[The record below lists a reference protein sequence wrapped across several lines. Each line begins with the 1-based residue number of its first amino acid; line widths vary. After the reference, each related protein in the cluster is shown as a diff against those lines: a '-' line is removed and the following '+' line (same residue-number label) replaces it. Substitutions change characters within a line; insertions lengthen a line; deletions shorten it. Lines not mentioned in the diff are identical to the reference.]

1 MKHAISLTLVVLGM
15 SALMPLEASAQNFG
29 GTVTSSS
36 HLSTNALFS
45 DSSAS
50 LGQPTT
56 LVNDTFG
63 DLYHASM
70 VEPAYGKDQVTAKNL
85 LTGFDSSGTGQLTVQ
100 MTAPITHSATSWFGQ
115 DFILFSNQGF
125 TGKTGYASDGTDM
138 STYQISDGST
148 FGTLPQV
155 SVSAD
160 GVTFYNVARSSTVL
174 FPENPYHWDGL
185 ASTSTAAAG
194 WGTLNDFSKPV
205 DPTLTA
211 ANFANQTV
219 AFADNTLYNGSAG
232 GTSYSF
238 FGQTPLTTI
247 GYVRFSANPT
257 GSGGIIDGIAAVG
270 SAPVPEASTLAAF
283 LIGLCGLAATTYR
296 RRKISVIAAVA
307 AIGLSVILP
316 GSAHAL
322 SFTPQITQTVGTG
335 SSESFLTLDF
345 QDGTTDH
352 NSAFGYFYDGA
363 KTGADMLAALT
374 AGTSLN
380 IGYYPGYGPGNPSGV
395 LVNSF
400 SLNGHTKTG
409 ANTDY
414 WSYWLGSDGQT
425 WNYSGVGASGRSLTN
440 GSWDGWSWDANNANL
455 APLTPAA
462 VPESST
468 VCLFATGLLGLA
480 CTAIRRRA
488 ARV

>member
-1 MKHAISLTLVVLGM
+1 MCPISWTRAGSRVAPRPMLCGKTVAPYMLPSPCTASMPYSNGMCSRVANAAFWKRSTM
-15 SALMPLEASAQNFG
+15 SAQAVGVFSVGVDPPPDRMLPRFQVVIRVASTF
-29 GTVTSSS
+29 TLPRSVCVIWPT
-36 HLSTNALFS
+36 FS
-45 DSSAS
+45 AKVIRAS
-50 LGQPTT
+50 R
-56 LVNDTFG
+56 
-63 DLYHASM
+63 
-70 VEPAYGKDQVTAKNL
+70 
-85 LTGFDSSGTGQLTVQ
+85 
-100 MTAPITHSATSWFGQ
+100 SAT
-115 DFILFSNQGF
+115 
-125 TGKTGYASDGTDM
+125 
-138 STYQISDGST
+138 
-148 FGTLPQV
+148 
-155 SVSAD
+155 
-160 GVTFYNVARSSTVL
+160 
-174 FPENPYHWDGL
+174 
-185 ASTSTAAAG
+185 
-194 WGTLNDFSKPV
+194 
-205 DPTLTA
+205 
-211 ANFANQTV
+211 
-219 AFADNTLYNGSAG
+219 
-232 GTSYSF
+232 
-238 FGQTPLTTI
+238 
-247 GYVRFSANPT
+247 
-257 GSGGIIDGIAAVG
+257 
-270 SAPVPEASTLAAF
+270 
-283 LIGLCGLAATTYR
+283 GLAATTYR

-380 IGYYPGYGPGNPSGV
+380 IGYYPGYGPGDSSGV

-409 ANTDY
+409 TNTDY

>member
-56 LVNDTFG
+56 LVNDTFPN
-63 DLYHASM
+63 LYHSSM
-70 VEPAYGKDQVTAKNL
+70 VEPAYGKDHTTAKNL

-100 MTAPITHSATSWFGQ
+100 MSAPITHSATSWFGQ
-115 DFILFSNQGF
+115 DFILFSNQAF
-125 TGKTGYASDGTDM
+125 LGKSGTVADGTDM
-138 STYQISDGST
+138 SAYQIASGTT

-160 GVTFYNVARSSTVL
+160 GVTFYSVARSSTVL
-174 FPENPYHWDGL
+174 FPENPFHWDGL
-185 ASTSTAAAG
+185 AATSTADAG
-194 WGTLNDFSKPV
+194 WGALNDFSKPV

-211 ANFANQTV
+211 ASFANQTV

-247 GYVRFSANPT
+247 DYVRFSANPT

-270 SAPVPEASTLAAF
+270 SSPVPEASTLIAF
-283 LIGLCGLAATTYR
+283 LIGLLALAATAYR
-296 RRKISVIAAVA
+296 QRKTSVIAAISV
-307 AIGLSVILP
+307 IGLSVILP

-345 QDGTTDH
+345 QDGTADH
-352 NSAFGYFYDGA
+352 NYAFGYFYDGA
-363 KTGADMLAALT
+363 KTGADMLTALT

-380 IGYYPGYGPGNPSGV
+380 VGYYPGYGPGDPSGIFAK
-395 LVNSF
+395 SF
-400 SLNGHTKTG
+400 SFNGHSQVG
-409 ANTDY
+409 GDVDY
-414 WSYWLGSDGQT
+414 WSYWLSSDGQA
-425 WNYSGVGASGRSLTN
+425 WNFSGVGASGRDLTN
-440 GSWDGWSWDANNANL
+440 GSWDGWSWDVNNADI

-468 VCLFATGLLGLA
+468 ICLFSIGVIGIA
-480 CTAIRRRA
+480 CLAIRKRV
-488 ARV
+488 ARI